1 MRIGELAALAGVST
15 RTIRHYHRLGLLP
28 EPERLPNGYREYRLR
43 DAVELARV
51 RRLAELGM
59 SLDEIRAVLATDEGR
74 DLRAVL
80 HELDADLA
88 RQQEE
93 IAARR
98 ARLAALL
105 ADADLSPDAAVSPE
119 MAAVLRAIPGDD
131 SRFAAF
137 DREMLAAF
145 DTTAGP
151 GFADL
156 FRPFAEDPAAAARLR
171 AIYARLDELAEV
183 PDPPRGDAQTAAAR
197 ATDTPT
203 NTAQA
208 NTAQANNARTSDARL
223 DDPRIA
229 ALARDAAAVLPDE
242 LAAAMVGS
250 LDQVE
255 TGHWL
260 AALSEELSP
269 AQAEVFRQLVIILK
283 ERA

>member
-59 SLDEIRAVLATDEGR
+59 SLDEIRAVLAADEGR

-80 HELDADLA
+80 RELDADLA
-88 RQQEE
+88 RQQEGL
-93 IAARR
+93 AARR

-105 ADADLSPDAAVSPE
+105 AEGELHPDAAVSPE
-119 MAAVLRAIPGDD
+119 MAAVLRALPADG
-131 SRFAAF
+131 SRFGAF
-137 DREMLAAF
+137 DREMLATF

-156 FRPFAEDPAAAARLR
+156 FRPFAEDPAAAARVR
-171 AIYARLDELAEV
+171 ASYARLDELA
-183 PDPPRGDAQTAAAR
+183 AAE
-197 ATDTPT
+197 PG
-203 NTAQA
+203 
-208 NTAQANNARTSDARL
+208 
-223 DDPRIA
+223 DPRVA
-229 ALARDAAAVLPDE
+229 ALAGDLAAVLPDE

-269 AQAEVFRQLVIILK
+269 AQAEVFRQLVIIVK

>member
-1 MRIGELAALAGVST
+1 MRIGELAAMAGVST

-28 EPERLPNGYREYRLR
+28 EPVRLPNGYREYRLR

-59 SLDEIRAVLATDEGR
+59 SLDEIRAVLAADEGR

-80 HELDADLA
+80 LELDADLA
-88 RQQEE
+88 RQQEG

-105 ADADLSPDAAVSPE
+105 AEADLHPDAAVSPD
-119 MAAVLRAIPGDD
+119 MAAVLRALPADG

-137 DREMLAAF
+137 DREMLTAF
-145 DTTAGP
+145 DAMAGP
-151 GFADL
+151 GFAGL
-156 FRPFAEDPAAAARLR
+156 FRPFAEDPTAAARVT
-171 AIYARLDELAEV
+171 AIYARLDELA
-183 PDPPRGDAQTAAAR
+183 AAA
-197 ATDTPT
+197 P
-203 NTAQA
+203 
-208 NTAQANNARTSDARL
+208 
-223 DDPRIA
+223 DDPRVT
-229 ALARDAAAVLPDE
+229 ALAGDLAGALPDE
-242 LAAAMVGS
+242 LASAMVGS
-250 LDQVE
+250 LDQEE

-269 AQAEVFRQLVIILK
+269 AQAEAFRQLVIILK